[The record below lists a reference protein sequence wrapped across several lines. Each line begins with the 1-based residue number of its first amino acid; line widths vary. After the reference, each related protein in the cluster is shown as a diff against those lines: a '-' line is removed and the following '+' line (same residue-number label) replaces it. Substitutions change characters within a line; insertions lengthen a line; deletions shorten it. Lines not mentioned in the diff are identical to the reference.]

1 MSATLTRDDLRL
13 VTATIAHGMRREQD
27 AWRHQRRPEQTP
39 PAADWLVWLFMG
51 GRGAGKTRTGAEWTI
66 ASARDFALVNII
78 GPTAD
83 DARDIMIEGEALALD
98 TPIPTPDGWRVMDD
112 LAVGDL
118 VYDEHG
124 QPCRVMWTSLV
135 AEGRPCYRVGFS
147 DGEEIVADAA
157 HKWLTHTRSARQYGK
172 PGSVV
177 TTEDIRATLKKHG
190 WNNHAIPLAGPVE
203 TPWETLPL
211 DPYVLGAWLGD
222 GRNRSGDF
230 TSEDDRIPALIRDC
244 GYTVSKHAAACAYRI
259 RGIDPALR
267 DLGVI
272 GNKHIPSLY
281 LHASIEQRLALLQGL
296 MDTDG
301 YISARGQCAF
311 DGNNLRLVSDVRD
324 LVRSLGMS
332 CRTVGPKQ
340 THRQFPGAPPMV
352 RITFTPTLTVFRL
365 DRKATRVRPLSK
377 KASWRMVVA
386 VESCPST
393 PVKCIAVN
401 TETHLYLAGRGFV
414 PTHNSGILAKSPRG
428 FRPIYL
434 PSKRRLEWPNGAKSL
449 IFTADEPERLRG
461 KQHMRLWGDE
471 AGSWRYYEAY
481 DQAMF
486 GLRLGDDP
494 RVLFTATPRPT
505 RIIRELLDPARRDVA
520 VTRATTYANAA
531 NLATDY
537 VDRIIARYEGTR
549 LGRQELLGELLTD
562 TPGALWTLAMLDAQ
576 RLPAD
581 AVLPTMRR
589 IVVAV
594 DPAATH
600 GEDADETGIVVCG
613 LDAMGHGYV
622 LEDVS
627 GRYSPDEWAR
637 VAIAALDRWQAD
649 RIIAER
655 NNGGEMV
662 EYTLRTVRRNVPI
675 TTIHASRGKAVRA
688 EPVAAL
694 FEQAKVSI
702 VGSLPALEDQLTSFV
717 PGIGAGHDDR
727 LDSCLVAG
735 TMISTSAGSRPI
747 EDICVGDIV
756 QTRQGWNRVTAAGMT
771 SSSAAT
777 RTVILSSG
785 EQLTGTPNHPVWIDG
800 RGFASLDTL
809 VYGDILYACQQY
821 KKPRPGESILIAS
834 DRRHQRG
841 IGPHGAE
848 HGTENMPAVFRRG
861 VSRNTRQYVSS
872 VANRMHRIVSRGQR
886 IVDFAAARVIRHPL
900 GAMVFIGLKLP
911 ALFVGMRSPRASTNK
926 PQKRVPVSVVR
937 SYESGSAPVY
947 NLTVETVPEYFA
959 NGILVHNCVY
969 ALTDLMLGAPAT
981 VTTGNYLAATDNDDD
996 TDEYDG
1002 RWTHA

>member
-83 DARDIMIEGEALALD
+83 DARDIMIEGE
-98 TPIPTPDGWRVMDD
+98 
-112 LAVGDL
+112 
-118 VYDEHG
+118 
-124 QPCRVMWTSLV
+124 
-135 AEGRPCYRVGFS
+135 
-147 DGEEIVADAA
+147 
-157 HKWLTHTRSARQYGK
+157 
-172 PGSVV
+172 
-177 TTEDIRATLKKHG
+177 
-190 WNNHAIPLAGPVE
+190 
-203 TPWETLPL
+203 
-211 DPYVLGAWLGD
+211 
-222 GRNRSGDF
+222 
-230 TSEDDRIPALIRDC
+230 
-244 GYTVSKHAAACAYRI
+244 
-259 RGIDPALR
+259 
-267 DLGVI
+267 
-272 GNKHIPSLY
+272 
-281 LHASIEQRLALLQGL
+281 
-296 MDTDG
+296 
-301 YISARGQCAF
+301 
-311 DGNNLRLVSDVRD
+311 
-324 LVRSLGMS
+324 
-332 CRTVGPKQ
+332 
-340 THRQFPGAPPMV
+340 
-352 RITFTPTLTVFRL
+352 
-365 DRKATRVRPLSK
+365 
-377 KASWRMVVA
+377 
-386 VESCPST
+386 
-393 PVKCIAVN
+393 
-401 TETHLYLAGRGFV
+401 
-414 PTHNSGILAKSPRG
+414 SGILAKSPRG

-494 RVLFTATPRPT
+494 RALFTATPRPT

-613 LDAMGHGYV
+613 IDAMGHGYV

-702 VGSLPALEDQLTSFV
+702 VGSLPALEGQLTSFV

-727 LDSCLVAG
+727 LDS
-735 TMISTSAGSRPI
+735 M
-747 EDICVGDIV
+747 
-756 QTRQGWNRVTAAGMT
+756 
-771 SSSAAT
+771 
-777 RTVILSSG
+777 
-785 EQLTGTPNHPVWIDG
+785 
-800 RGFASLDTL
+800 
-809 VYGDILYACQQY
+809 
-821 KKPRPGESILIAS
+821 
-834 DRRHQRG
+834 
-841 IGPHGAE
+841 
-848 HGTENMPAVFRRG
+848 
-861 VSRNTRQYVSS
+861 
-872 VANRMHRIVSRGQR
+872 
-886 IVDFAAARVIRHPL
+886 
-900 GAMVFIGLKLP
+900 
-911 ALFVGMRSPRASTNK
+911 
-926 PQKRVPVSVVR
+926 
-937 SYESGSAPVY
+937 
-947 NLTVETVPEYFA
+947 
-959 NGILVHNCVY
+959 VY
-969 ALTDLMLGAPAT
+969 ALTDLMVQV
-981 VTTGNYLAATDNDDD
+981 VTTFARSY
-996 TDEYDG
+996 
-1002 RWTHA
+1002 